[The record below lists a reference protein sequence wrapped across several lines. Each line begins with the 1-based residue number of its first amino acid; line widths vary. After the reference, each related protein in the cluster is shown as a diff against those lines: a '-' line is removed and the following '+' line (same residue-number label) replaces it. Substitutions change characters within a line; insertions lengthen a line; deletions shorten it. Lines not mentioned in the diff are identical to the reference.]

1 MIRYG
6 AAALFLLALSILT
19 VAHARHDL
27 LKLPSE
33 ARRFFTGATADT
45 DAGAGDDS
53 VGTKWAVLFAGSSGY
68 WNYRH
73 QVMDRAFRDIG
84 ILVLFDSIWLL
95 PFYLSI
101 FGISLRFSYVWLSRL
116 TVNSQAESLLFVT
129 EIVVF
134 FCCWSIMFLFSFW
147 SIEVIRQVFLLFLTV
162 LSV

>member
-1 MIRYG
+1 MIRYD

-33 ARRFFTGATADT
+33 ARRFFSGAAADT

-53 VGTKWAVLFAGSSGY
+53 VGAKWAVLFAGSSGY

-73 QVMDRAFRDIG
+73 QVMDRAFRDIR
-84 ILVLFDSIWLL
+84 IPVLFEKIWFDLIVA
-95 PFYLSI
+95 FFSLSI
-101 FGISLRFSYVWLSRL
+101 FGIRLRFSYAWLLTL

-129 EIVVF
+129 ELVVF
-134 FCCWSIMFLFSFW
+134 F
-147 SIEVIRQVFLLFLTV
+147 LLLEYIV
-162 LSV
+162 LV